1 MIDYITFIKT
11 KGIAQLN
18 EKIKVTDLINGF
30 TCCILHKVIFID
42 FSYLKTE
49 HNLWRH
55 CALIGS
61 ILQTDLPPGCP
72 HH

>member
-49 HNLWRH
+49 HNL
-55 CALIGS
+55 
-61 ILQTDLPPGCP
+61 
-72 HH
+72 